1 MIFMPNMSGF
11 SSKGL
16 TRVGLKSFAN
26 PLVPSG
32 LGQSYAGGF
41 YVGDIAL
48 GGKRYYIIVAPK
60 ATGESNLTYKNAQTA
75 APIETRTLND
85 GYAATEAMVNAGN
98 STVYPAAHFCWN
110 LSIGGFTDWSMP
122 ARDELELCF
131 RNLKPTTDNNRT
143 DPRQTP
149 SPAYPE
155 GDVAGNMGRNANSIP
170 EGANYTIGS
179 PTRTA
184 VAAFQSPGGAE
195 FFISNF
201 GYLTSTEISNAN
213 CWFQWF
219 QAGAAGEQTG
229 TPKDLARQVR
239 AVRRVRYL

>member
-1 MIFMPNMSGF
+1 MSGF

-16 TRVGLKSFAN
+16 TRVGLKNFAR

-41 YVGDIAL
+41 YIGDIGL
-48 GGKRYYIIVAPK
+48 GGKRYYIILAPK
-60 ATGESNLTYKNAQTA
+60 ATGESNLAYKNAQTA
-75 APIETRTLND
+75 APTATRTLND

-110 LSIGGFTDWSMP
+110 LSIGGFTDWYMP

-131 RNLKPTTDNNRT
+131 RNLKPTTDPNFPQ
-143 DPRQTP
+143 PRDFLISP
-149 SPAYPE
+149 PAYPE
-155 GDVAGNMGRNANSIP
+155 GDVSGDTGRNANSIP
-170 EGANYTIGS
+170 EGANYTSGN
-179 PTRTA
+179 PARTA
-184 VAAFQSPGGAE
+184 VAAFQNPGGTE

-201 GYLTSTEISNAN
+201 GYLSSTEISNAN
-213 CWFQWF
+213 SWFQWF
-219 QAGAAGEQTG
+219 GAGNSGQQNG